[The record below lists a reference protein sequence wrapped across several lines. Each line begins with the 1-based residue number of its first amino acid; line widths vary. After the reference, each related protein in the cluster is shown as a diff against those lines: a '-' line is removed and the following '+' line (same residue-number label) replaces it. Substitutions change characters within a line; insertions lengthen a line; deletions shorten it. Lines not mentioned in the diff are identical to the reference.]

1 MKFFCNDCGGWALL
15 ERVLFSSLLTLTY
28 SGSKAV
34 YAENAPIRENTH
46 QEVIIKV
53 RAIEATNRS
62 ETDSV
67 DPESIAD
74 TNPRLADISK
84 NLAHLEFSKFKLIS
98 EQEVKVQM
106 MSKEVLTLGG
116 GHSLTVRPLYVSS
129 GRVGMWIHWA
139 DKDATLLDTRMHF
152 ACSDKVITGAESDME
167 GASAMILAVA
177 AHLVK
182 E

>member
-1 MKFFCNDCGGWALL
+1 MKFFCNVSEGRALL
-15 ERVLFSSLLTLTY
+15 GRVLFSSLLSLIFFSPKVTF
-28 SGSKAV
+28 
-34 YAENAPIRENTH
+34 AENAALNENMH
-46 QEVIIKV
+46 QEVLIKV
-53 RAIEATNRS
+53 RAIEATHRS

-74 TNPRLADISK
+74 SNPRLADISK

-106 MSKEVLTLGG
+106 MAKEVLTLGG
-116 GHSLTVRPLYVSS
+116 GQSLTVRPLYVSS

-139 DKDATLLDTRMHF
+139 DRDATLLDTRMHF
-152 ACSDKVITGAESDME
+152 ACNDKVITGAESDTE